1 MSDFDFLDI
10 EAELAGI
17 RGRNLRPEKRT
28 EKREVKVEPKQES
41 RETSTVQVEQ
51 KRNHINIPTSN
62 QNEPIAKP
70 ADLVVNQQPKRVV
83 VESPI
88 KEIPSNADREKVKTD
103 FVGYKQFKTMPGIF
117 EHVGGD
123 RPVRLNPNIRKSQVS
138 GIPEPMLCV
147 TQKMLKEKYL
157 GAVVDFP
164 WGEYKVTE
172 KNRVFTTKSSLLRYL
187 LFDSLRDSE
196 GTHVQYA
203 KQWAVLQF
211 PVFDETFNPDNHS
224 GSMTDELDIYALL
237 FVAHTHSKSEANTE
251 PIAQRNT
258 EQDYQTAERLG
269 MINMGMTRILDK
281 LAEQERVINDH
292 MARTQITQTVMLLD
306 RMGLLKGG
314 LPKDIGELV
323 RLLEQNRDTLS
334 ETASVIDNHVTA
346 EEERQKTLARQ
357 ERMRQMQL
365 RGGSG
370 PK

>member
-1 MSDFDFLDI
+1 MSEFNLFDID
-10 EAELAGI
+10 AELAGI
-17 RGRNLRPEKRT
+17 RPGPGKRV
-28 EKREVKVEPKQES
+28 EKREVQVNPKQES
-41 RETSTVQVEQ
+41 RDTSTVQVEQ
-51 KRNHINIPTSN
+51 KKNHTN
-62 QNEPIAKP
+62 QNEINVKP
-70 ADLVVNQQPKRVV
+70 ADLVISPQPERVV

-88 KEIPSNADREKVKTD
+88 QKIPSNTDRAKVKND
-103 FVGYKQFKTMPGIF
+103 LVGYKQFKTMEGIF

-138 GIPEPMLCV
+138 GIPEPMLGV

-187 LFDSLRDSE
+187 LFDSLRDNE

-203 KQWAVLQF
+203 KQWVVLQY

-237 FVAHTHSKSEANTE
+237 FVAHTYSKSETITE
-251 PIAQRNT
+251 PIAQRTT

-281 LAEQERVINDH
+281 LAEQERAINDH
-292 MARTQITQTVMLLD
+292 MARTQMTQTVMLLE

-314 LPKDIGELV
+314 LPKDIGEFV
-323 RLLEQNRDTLS
+323 RLLEQNRESLT
-334 ETASVIDNHVTA
+334 ETATAVDNHVTA

-370 PK
+370 PR